1 MTKLYD
7 RLGYNYAKNIF
18 DIHAEFTTDTENSEV
33 VVTLSTLGDGDIYY
47 TLDGSEP
54 TSASNKYEAPVK
66 IKENA
71 TIKPLSFVRQA
82 TAAYSLKNQFQ
93 QIDGKTRYFACR
105 PSKGYDFKGV
115 PK

>member
-1 MTKLYD
+1 MVMPRMAALAEVQWTDPSKKEYQSFLPRLVRMTKLYD

-71 TIKPLSFVRQA
+71 TIKADRQQPRI
-82 TAAYSLKNQFQ
+82 L
-93 QIDGKTRYFACR
+93 
-105 PSKGYDFKGV
+105 
-115 PK
+115 